1 VDPVR
6 SFLEDNNDK
15 IKENTKT
22 AKFAKETKK
31 IIGAKKYR
39 IFGEYLYKEKKE
51 KFQQNKREKVSNR
64 KTAVNKNKEFAV
76 RRDIISKEVEKI
88 LASQK

>member
-1 VDPVR
+1 MC
-6 SFLEDNNDK
+6 FLWKLLAEKQLALQYFKD
-15 IKENTKT
+15 
-22 AKFAKETKK
+22 
-31 IIGAKKYR
+31 
-39 IFGEYLYKEKKE
+39 LEKKE